1 MPRRVK
7 DDEDDDS
14 NDIETRHAG
23 VGVMRAPSNNSDD
36 EDVHLVTGEVDDGKF
51 DQDEIDHMS
60 FDEFLLDENEGE
72 SGGDD
77 QAPKKEDDKDDLR
90 IGS

>member
-36 EDVHLVTGEVDDGKF
+36 VDVRLVTGEVDDGKF
-51 DQDEIDHMS
+51 D
-60 FDEFLLDENEGE
+60 
-72 SGGDD
+72 
-77 QAPKKEDDKDDLR
+77 
-90 IGS
+90 